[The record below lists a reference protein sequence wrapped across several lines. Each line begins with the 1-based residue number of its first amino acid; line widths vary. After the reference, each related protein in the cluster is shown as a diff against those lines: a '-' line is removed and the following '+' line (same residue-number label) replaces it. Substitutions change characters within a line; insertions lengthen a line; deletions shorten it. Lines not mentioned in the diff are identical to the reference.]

1 MISGTSYP
9 IKSNLAIRTELS
21 QHPGAIYMDVSP
33 GTNQPDPVTWYH
45 YVECDDALHRIAR
58 LSVPRGMHMYIG
70 SQWFAIPYHVVQW
83 LVDDM
88 LPFQYS
94 LYAQVRMITPLDFII
109 SLTQPS
115 YHTHQKSSSLSLPIP
130 TVYRGSR

>member
-1 MISGTSYP
+1 
-9 IKSNLAIRTELS
+9 
-21 QHPGAIYMDVSP
+21 MDVSP
-33 GTNQPDPVTWYH
+33 GINHPDPVTWFH

-94 LYAQVRMITPLDFII
+94 LYAQVVVITMSVDNP
-109 SLTQPS
+109 
-115 YHTHQKSSSLSLPIP
+115 H
-130 TVYRGSR
+130 

>member
-1 MISGTSYP
+1 MYYQQLITSYPTKSNPNLQNHPSSQLISGTSYP

-33 GTNQPDPVTWYH
+33 GTNQPDPVTWFH

-58 LSVPRGMHMYIG
+58 LSVPRGMHMYLG

-83 LVDDM
+83 LVDDV

-94 LYAQVRMITPLDFII
+94 LYAQVLGD
-109 SLTQPS
+109 
-115 YHTHQKSSSLSLPIP
+115 
-130 TVYRGSR
+130 